1 LDKYKIQK
9 PAKNHRQ
16 INPQRITDTIFIYII
31 YTTIEFG
38 PRLTLGEV
46 HFHGQTLLT
55 VRTVHAEIRDK
66 TKKEVLD

>member
-16 INPQRITDTIFIYII
+16 INPQKITDTIFIYII

-38 PRLTLGEV
+38 PRLTLGEA
-46 HFHGQTLLT
+46 HFHGQTL
-55 VRTVHAEIRDK
+55 
-66 TKKEVLD
+66 